1 VIRCYDLETGKDQIF
16 EGHKSWVLCLAT
28 YQTETEN
35 WLLSGSDD
43 QTIRIWDAKTTKVL
57 EELTGHHNGVT
68 CLTFANNELF
78 SGSQDHYIICWD
90 IDEITQR
97 IKEKQLMLHE
107 DLLSRRLDVFYKLT
121 MKKKKKGKKG
131 KGKGKKGKK

>member
-1 VIRCYDLETGKDQIF
+1 MHIAENKLFLAGHDPTIRSYDLETGKDQIF

-28 YQTETEN
+28 YQTATEN

-43 QTIRIWDAKTTKVL
+43 NTIRIWDLKTSKVL

-68 CLTFANNELF
+68 SLTFANNELF

-90 IDEITQR
+90 VEEIA
-97 IKEKQLMLHE
+97 
-107 DLLSRRLDVFYKLT
+107 
-121 MKKKKKGKKG
+121 
-131 KGKGKKGKK
+131 